1 MTMNEQTTKEIY
13 DLTENLNNPDFK
25 LQKPDSDKPDSMKL
39 SSRQK
44 AKKKKKKSSYL
55 KSTYSLCSFPDLKK
69 IKIANRNEMIEEKV
83 QNQ

>member
-44 AKKKKKKSSYL
+44 AKKKKKKAV
-55 KSTYSLCSFPDLKK
+55 
-69 IKIANRNEMIEEKV
+69 I
-83 QNQ
+83 

>member
-44 AKKKKKKSSYL
+44 AKKKSSYL